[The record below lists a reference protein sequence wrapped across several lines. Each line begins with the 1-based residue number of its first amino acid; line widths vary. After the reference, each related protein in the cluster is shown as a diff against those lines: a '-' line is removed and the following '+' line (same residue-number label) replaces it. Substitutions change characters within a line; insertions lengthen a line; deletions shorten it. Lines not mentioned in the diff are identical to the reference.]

1 MDVLAVP
8 PPIYH
13 PPNAV
18 EIVALLA
25 SAGGLKAISA
35 VLAALPRDFPVPIVV
50 VQHLSP
56 RQPSLMADILS
67 RRISIPVTQALDGEP
82 LCPGHVYLAPP
93 DRHLLVTRHQRISL
107 SMTEKVHHVRP
118 SGDVLFESIAACYGA
133 GAIVVILTGGDGDGA
148 TGLLAVKEAGGLTI
162 AQDEASS
169 ESFSMP
175 RAAIATG
182 GVDHIL
188 PLEAIAPMLLSL
200 VTGTP
205 QLLGHLPPLQPA
217 LLP

>member
-8 PPIYH
+8 PPIH
-13 PPNAV
+13 APPNAV
-18 EIVALLA
+18 KIVALLA

-67 RRISIPVTQALDGEP
+67 RRISIPITQALDGEA

-93 DRHLLVTRHQRISL
+93 DRHLLVTRHQTISL
-107 SMTEKVHHVRP
+107 SLSEKVHHVRP
-118 SGDVLFESIAACYGA
+118 SGDVLFESVAACYGP
-133 GAIVVILTGGDGDGA
+133 GAVAVILTGGDGA
-148 TGLLAVKEAGGLTI
+148 TGLLAVREAGGLTI

-188 PLEAIAPMLLSL
+188 TLEAIAPMLLSL

-205 QLLGHLPPLQPA
+205 QLLGYVSPPQPA
-217 LLP
+217 PLP

>member
-8 PPIYH
+8 PPTRAPYYTIK
-13 PPNAV
+13 
-18 EIVALLA
+18 IVALLA

-35 VLAALPRDFPVPIVV
+35 LLTALPSDSPVPIVV

-67 RRISIPVTQALDGEP
+67 RRTRLPVTQALNGEP
-82 LCPGHVYLAPP
+82 LCPGHVSLAPP
-93 DRHLLVTRHQRISL
+93 DRHLLVTRQRTISL
-107 SMTEKVHHVRP
+107 TLTEKVHHVRP
-118 SGDVLFESIAACYGA
+118 SGDVLFESVAACYGA
-133 GAIVVILTGGDGDGA
+133 GAVVVILTGGNGDGA
-148 TGLLAVKEAGGLTI
+148 IGLLAVKDAGGLTI

-188 PLEAIAPMLLSL
+188 TLEAIAPMLLSL
-200 VTGTP
+200 VAANYAA
-205 QLLGHLPPLQPA
+205 PLTSA
-217 LLP
+217 T

>member
-8 PPIYH
+8 PTRAPKC
-13 PPNAV
+13 AV

-35 VLAALPRDFPVPIVV
+35 VLSALPSDFPAPIVV

-67 RRISIPVTQALDGEP
+67 RRITLPVTQAQEGEA
-82 LCPGHVYLAPP
+82 LWPGHVYLAPP
-93 DRHLLVTRHQRISL
+93 DRHLLVTHQGTVSL
-107 SMTEKVHHVRP
+107 TLTEKVHHVRP
-118 SGDVLFESIAACYGA
+118 SGDVLFESVAACYGA
-133 GAIVVILTGGDGDGA
+133 GAVAVILTGGDGDGA
-148 TGLLAVKEAGGLTI
+148 TGLLAVKDAGGLTI

-188 PLEAIAPMLLSL
+188 ALDAIAPMLLSL
-200 VTGTP
+200 VASGYAV
-205 QLLGHLPPLQPA
+205 PLTSA
-217 LLP
+217 I

>member
-8 PPIYH
+8 PPIH
-13 PPNAV
+13 VPNIAV

-35 VLAALPRDFPVPIVV
+35 VLSGLPPGFPVPIVV

-67 RRISIPVTQALDGEP
+67 RRISLAVTQAEDGEP
-82 LCPGHVYLAPP
+82 LCPAHVYLAPP
-93 DRHLLVTRHQRISL
+93 DRHLLVTRQRTISL
-107 SMTEKVHHVRP
+107 SSTEKVHHVRP
-118 SGDVLFESIAACYGA
+118 SGDVLFESVAACYGM
-133 GAIVVILTGGDGDGA
+133 GAVAVILTGGDGDGA
-148 TGLLAVKEAGGLTI
+148 TGLLAVKEAGGVTI

-188 PLEAIAPMLLSL
+188 TLEAIAPMLMSL
-200 VTGTP
+200 VAVSTR
-205 QLLGHLPPLQPA
+205 
-217 LLP
+217 